1 MENGE
6 DFEFYQRIAVKSGK
20 EPAKLTELPE
30 LSDGQFFYV
39 HAFSILSRSRQMG
52 MGVGGILLSEIR
64 QYMKMYDI
72 EDKERFTTII
82 LAMDAAF
89 IKAKPP
95 QKRGS

>member
-6 DFEFYQRIAVKSGK
+6 DFEFFQRIAVKSGK
-20 EPAKLTELPE
+20 EPAKLAELPAI
-30 LSDGQFFYV
+30 SDRQFTYV
-39 HAFSILSRSRQMG
+39 HAFSILSRSRQIG
-52 MGVGGILLSEIR
+52 MGVGGIPLTEIR

-82 LAMDAAF
+82 LAMDSAF
-89 IKAKPP
+89 IRAKPP